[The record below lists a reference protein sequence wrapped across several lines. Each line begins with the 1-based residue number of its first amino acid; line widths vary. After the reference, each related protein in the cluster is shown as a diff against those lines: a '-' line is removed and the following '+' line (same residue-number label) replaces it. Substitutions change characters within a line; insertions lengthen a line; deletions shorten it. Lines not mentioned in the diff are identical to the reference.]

1 MIIKR
6 AFYVMLVL
14 MLMPLTALS
23 EEEIFVPEPAT
34 GTAVIAVNK
43 FFNNSALDRLVG
55 EPVTV
60 RIQCDGGSIAPSSA
74 IEVFPRLGK
83 YETSFVIFNLGPG
96 QTTECTVWEEP
107 IDGYTPKYFCDGY
120 DGASPDPS
128 CDPGFPGIPT
138 GPSKIACQFNE
149 MRANLE
155 VALGD
160 PTPGSQASCVI
171 RNKVDPV
178 AIYITK
184 TWEVFGHAGDDFSQA
199 TTLGILCDAR
209 IVGGHEIAGGY
220 RKWEEIGDS
229 DYVDGMASVSV
240 LVLPEWYPEIGGKTR
255 TTECFVEERNVDS
268 AVEVDASDCEYLSI
282 PIGGDQVDCT
292 ITNTMFFEGIPTLN
306 QYGMAIMALLM
317 LGVGFIGFRR
327 FV

>member
-14 MLMPLTALS
+14 MLIPLTALS
-23 EEEIFVPEPAT
+23 EEEIFVPDPLT

-43 FFNNSALDRLVG
+43 YFNNSAADRLVG

-60 RIQCDGGSIAPSSA
+60 RIQCDGGSISPSSA
-74 IEVFPRLGK
+74 IEVFPRAGK
-83 YETSFVIFNLGPG
+83 YETSFVIFNLGLG

-107 IDGYTPKYFCDGY
+107 VDGYTPAYFCDGY
-120 DGASPDPS
+120 DGASPSPL
-128 CDPGFPGIPT
+128 CDPGFPDNP
-138 GPSKIACQFNE
+138 GPSKIACQFNTIT
-149 MRANLE
+149 ANLE
-155 VALGD
+155 VGLGD

-171 RNKVDPV
+171 RNKVNPV
-178 AIYITK
+178 AIYVTK
-184 TWEVFGHAGDDFSQA
+184 SWEVFGHPGDDFSQA
-199 TTLGILCDAR
+199 AWLAVLCDAR
-209 IVGGHEIAGGY
+209 ILGGHHFDGGY
-220 RKWEEIGDS
+220 RKWESIGDG
-229 DYVDGMASVSV
+229 DYEDGMASVSV
-240 LVLPEWYPEIGGKTR
+240 LVFPEWYPEIGGKME
-255 TTECFVEERNVDS
+255 TTECWVRERNVDS
-268 AVEVDASDCEYLSI
+268 AVEVDESDCYGLSV